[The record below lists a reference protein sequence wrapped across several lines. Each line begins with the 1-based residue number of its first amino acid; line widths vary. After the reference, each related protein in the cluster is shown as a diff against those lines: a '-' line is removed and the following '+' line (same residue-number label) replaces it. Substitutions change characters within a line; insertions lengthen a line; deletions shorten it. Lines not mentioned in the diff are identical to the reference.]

1 MVLEGMLVGPEAS
14 VRNFLQ
20 TLGPTKTYSSSP
32 VQHVGLI
39 NDLFIIAIIL
49 DTSILAKQTNKQA
62 NKPFQ
67 TLLRT
72 KAKHAQSTEVRGFI
86 EAMLYGT
93 NTGVPPE
100 FWFVF
105 WSQKFHCLNALQT

>member
-49 DTSILAKQTNKQA
+49 DTS
-62 NKPFQ
+62 KPFQ

-93 NTGVPPE
+93 NTSVPPE